1 MRFCHAPSAVFEE
14 GGRTAPNYVVH
25 GNATHVRASEQRS
38 HKYRVV
44 NDERRDAQFL
54 WIHNLSGEAKR
65 VRLGNYT
72 RLEDSSGT
80 RQHVDARRVSAGR
93 PLEKRSPSTA
103 HKWGNCHPA
112 YNLDGDASAVYVCS
126 HARVR
131 DTRATQ
137 HRDCRRYAHL

>member
-80 RQHVDARRVSAGR
+80 RQHVDARRVLAGR

-103 HKWGNCHPA
+103 HKWETVTGRTTSTVTRLPCTR
-112 YNLDGDASAVYVCS
+112 S